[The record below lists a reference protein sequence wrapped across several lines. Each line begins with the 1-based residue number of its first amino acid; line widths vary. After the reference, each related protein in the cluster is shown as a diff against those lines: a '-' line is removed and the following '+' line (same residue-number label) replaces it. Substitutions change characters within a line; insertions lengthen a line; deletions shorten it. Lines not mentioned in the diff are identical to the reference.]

1 MDAPLLALRPSFRT
15 GTMKGK
21 PQEDQYFESTNILL
35 YMYHWRKPLIIVS
48 LTAAILSMVF
58 SGPQFI
64 TPLFR
69 SEVVVFPTT
78 THSVSIAVLPQNYP
92 TGHDVM
98 EFGDEQEAE
107 NLLQVLHSDEIRQRI
122 IEKYDLMKHY
132 DIDLDSKY
140 KYTALY
146 KAYKSRVTFKRTE
159 FMSVVISV
167 LDSDPDTAALIA
179 NDISDL
185 LNEVKNRI
193 KKERALKG
201 LQIVGQEY
209 FKLRADVDK
218 MEDEL
223 TKLRERGVHDYE
235 SQAEVFS
242 EQLGIAIVTKG
253 QNSPA
258 AIAIQSRLDTLAKYG
273 SLYVKLRDESRL
285 LKDEIVRLKTR
296 YDQARVD
303 VEETLP
309 ETFTVN
315 RATPAERKTYPK
327 RSLIVLVSAV
337 GAFLFTLVSV
347 IILDTIRRNT
357 KA

>member
-1 MDAPLLALRPSFRT
+1 
-15 GTMKGK
+15 MKEK

-35 YMYHWRKPLIIVS
+35 YMYHWRKPLIIISV
-48 LTAAILSMVF
+48 AAALLSIIF
-58 SGPQFI
+58 SAPSFI
-64 TPLFR
+64 TPLYK
-69 SEVVVFPTT
+69 SEVVVFPST

-107 NLLQVLHSDEIRQRI
+107 NLLQVLNSDEIRQRI
-122 IEKYDLMKHY
+122 IEKYDLMNHY
-132 DIDLDSKY
+132 DIAEDSKY
-140 KYTALY
+140 RQTALT
-146 KAYKSRVTFKRTE
+146 KAYENRVKFERTE

-185 LNEVKNRI
+185 LNEVKNSI
-193 KKERALKG
+193 KKERAIKG
-201 LQIVGQEY
+201 LEIVEHE
-209 FKLRADVDK
+209 FLKLRAELDS
-218 MEDEL
+218 MENEL

-253 QNSPA
+253 QNHPA
-258 AIAIQSRLDTLAKYG
+258 AIAIQHRLDTLAKYG
-273 SLYVKLRDESRL
+273 SVYVKLRDESRL
-285 LKDEIVRLKTR
+285 LKEELVRLKTR

-303 VEETLP
+303 VNETLP
-309 ETFTVN
+309 ETFLVN
-315 RATPAERKTYPK
+315 RAFPAERKTYPK
-327 RSLIVLVSAV
+327 RSIIVLVSTL

-347 IILDTIRRNT
+347 IILDTIRRN
-357 KA
+357 KIS

>member
-1 MDAPLLALRPSFRT
+1 
-15 GTMKGK
+15 
-21 PQEDQYFESTNILL
+21 
-35 YMYHWRKPLIIVS
+35 MYHWRKPLIIVS
-48 LTAAILSMVF
+48 LVAAVF
-58 SGPQFI
+58 SLIFSSPQFI

-69 SEVVVFPTT
+69 SEVVVFPST

-122 IEKYDLMKHY
+122 IEKYDLMHHY
-132 DIDLDSKY
+132 RIADDSKF
-140 KYTALY
+140 KYTALF
-146 KAYKSRVTFKRTE
+146 KAYENRIDFKRTE

-167 LDSDPDTAALIA
+167 LDSDPDTAAMIA

-193 KKERALKG
+193 KKERAIKG
-201 LQIVGQEY
+201 LQIVERE
-209 FKLRADVDK
+209 FLSLRAELDS
-218 MEDEL
+218 MESEL
-223 TKLRERGVHDYE
+223 TTLRERGVHDYE

-253 QNSPA
+253 QNHPA
-258 AIAIQSRLDTLAKYG
+258 AIAIQHRLDTLAKYG
-273 SLYVKLRDESRL
+273 SFYVKLRDESRL
-285 LKDEIVRLKTR
+285 LKEELVRLKTR

-303 VEETLP
+303 VNESLP

-315 RATPAERKTYPK
+315 RAYPAERKTYPK
-327 RSLIVLVSAV
+327 RSLIILVSTL

-347 IILDTIRRNT
+347 IILDTIRRNR
-357 KA
+357 KV